1 MNLKDIKKAL
11 DASTIVAV
19 IDSTGTITYVNE
31 NFEEISQYSKEE
43 IVGRNHHLLDS
54 RYHSKEYFQ
63 NIWSTIQSGEIWRGE
78 ICNKGWFFLLGR
90 YNHRS
95 IFR

>member
-54 RYHSKEYFQ
+54 RYHSKEFFKEL
-63 NIWSTIQSGEIWRGE
+63 WKTIGGGKVWKGEI
-78 ICNKGWFFLLGR
+78 
-90 YNHRS
+90 
-95 IFR
+95 